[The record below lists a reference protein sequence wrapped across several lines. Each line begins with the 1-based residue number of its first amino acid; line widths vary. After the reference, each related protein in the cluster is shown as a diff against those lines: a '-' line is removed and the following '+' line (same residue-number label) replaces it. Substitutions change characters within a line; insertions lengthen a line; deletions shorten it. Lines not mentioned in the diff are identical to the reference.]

1 MTPQIKARACNLAKV
16 LPITVAA
23 LIVISLVV
31 AGAWWSDNLIFAS
44 VDTAYVPMTMSVAF
58 AVLFL
63 SSALLIR
70 QHRPEA
76 RGIRNVPLIVA
87 LIVLVVAC
95 WVLVDFRLN
104 TGVDLDK
111 LFGASRGTASGYVL
125 AEASPISAITVVVAS
140 ACCVLTFCDC
150 LFRKHKQTLVAALA
164 LFVFSA
170 GLVVTLGYM
179 YGSPLLYGGEVRPV
193 ALLAGISYAL
203 LGFALALVQG
213 PDRWPVSAF
222 VGSTVRARLMRAFLP
237 IMVAIV
243 IVSGSL
249 SNGALLTSSN
259 PALTA
264 SLIALVTVI
273 VVGFII
279 TRLSMS
285 IGGEIDQANAALLKA
300 REELRL
306 ANEKL
311 TVLGSITRHDALNR
325 LAVVLGRLELMKQRT
340 EDLAIRKQLEES
352 LTSAQAAQS
361 IIEFTGVYQNIGVT
375 APVWVN
381 VEESFREAVREV
393 DHDEV
398 TVGSEVPGFEVLAD
412 DMFTKVLAN
421 LVDNSLRHGVHV
433 RNVGLEH
440 EIRDDF
446 LVLVYT
452 DDGVGLTE
460 EEKTNLFRRGF
471 GKHTGLGMYLSK
483 EILKFTDLTI
493 SETGTPGK
501 GARFEIA
508 VPKGKYR
515 FMSREPEGP
524 A

>member
-1 MTPQIKARACNLAKV
+1 MTPWIKAREYNLAKM
-16 LPITVAA
+16 LPITAVA
-23 LIVISLVV
+23 LIGISLVV
-31 AGAWWSDNLIFAS
+31 VGAWWSDNLILAS
-44 VDTAYVPMTMSVAF
+44 VDTTYVPMTMSVAL

-76 RGIRNVPLIVA
+76 IGIRNVPLIVA
-87 LIVLVVAC
+87 LMVLVVAC

-125 AEASPISAITVVVAS
+125 AEASPISAITVIVAS

-150 LFRKHKQTLVAALA
+150 LLRKYKETLVSAMA
-164 LFVFSA
+164 LFVFSV
-170 GLVVTLGYM
+170 GLVVTLGYL

-203 LGFALALVQG
+203 LGFALALAQG

-222 VGSTVRARLMRAFLP
+222 VGSTVRARLMRSFLP
-237 IMVAIV
+237 IIIAVV

-279 TRLSMS
+279 TRLSKS
-285 IGGEIDQANAALLKA
+285 IGGEIDHANAALLKA

-325 LAVVLGRLELMKQRT
+325 LAVVLGRLELIKQRT
-340 EDLAIRKQLEES
+340 EEHAIRKHLEES
-352 LTSAQAAQS
+352 LTSAKAVQS
-361 IIEFTGVYQNIGVT
+361 IIEFTGEYQNIGV
-375 APVWVN
+375 AGPVWVD
-381 VEESFREAVREV
+381 VEESFREAVRDV
-393 DHDEV
+393 DHDAV
-398 TVGSEVPGFEVLAD
+398 TVDSEARGLEVLAD
-412 DMFTKVLAN
+412 EMFTKVLAN
-421 LVDNSLRHGVHV
+421 LVDNSLRHGVRVGNV
-433 RNVGLEH
+433 RLDH
-440 EIRDDF
+440 EIRDEG

-452 DDGVGLTE
+452 DDGIGLTE
-460 EEKTNLFRRGF
+460 EEKANLFRRGF

-483 EILKFTDLTI
+483 EILLFTGLTI

-501 GARFEIA
+501 WVRFEIV

-515 FMSREPEGP
+515 LKGRGSESPE
-524 A
+524 